1 MPSAMCK
8 LRVFIFCIL
17 LSLVCFGGN
26 AMGDLSPK
34 EILERADEY
43 RGRING
49 VGISSEVTLH
59 SEDDGHKTDM
69 VFLVLWKGFDVLAT
83 TLSPDKSKGNKTLV
97 VNGNTWFYK
106 PGLSR
111 PVAVSQRQKLMG
123 QAVYAD
129 IASTN
134 YANDYDADLIR
145 QEEIDNEM
153 CYVFYLKAKTP
164 KATYDRIRYW
174 VSVKRLVGVKADYIT
189 ISGMVFKSATMKYD
203 NYLSLDGKTIP
214 LISGILI
221 WDTLTPQNRTT
232 LAFEKMKTVEIPD
245 TAFDVN
251 SLKK

>member
-1 MPSAMCK
+1 MHKRP
-8 LRVFIFCIL
+8 VFISCIL
-17 LSLVCFGGN
+17 LILVCFGGN
-26 AMGDLSPK
+26 VAAELSPR
-34 EILERADEY
+34 EILERADEF

-59 SEDDGHKTDM
+59 SEDDGNKSDM
-69 VFLVLWKGFDVLAT
+69 VVLVLWKGFDVLAT
-83 TLSPDKSKGNKTLV
+83 TLSPDKAKGNKTLV

-129 IASTN
+129 IAGTN
-134 YANDYDADLIR
+134 YANDYDASLTT
-145 QEEIDNEM
+145 QEEVDNEM
-153 CYVFYLKAKTP
+153 CNVFYLKAKTP

-174 VSVKRLVGVKADYIT
+174 VSEKRFVGVKADYIT

-203 NYLSLDGKTIP
+203 NHVNIDGKTIP
-214 LISGILI
+214 LISSILI
-221 WDTLTPQNRTT
+221 WDTLIPRNRTT
-232 LAFEKMKTVEIPD
+232 LTLEGVKIVDIPD